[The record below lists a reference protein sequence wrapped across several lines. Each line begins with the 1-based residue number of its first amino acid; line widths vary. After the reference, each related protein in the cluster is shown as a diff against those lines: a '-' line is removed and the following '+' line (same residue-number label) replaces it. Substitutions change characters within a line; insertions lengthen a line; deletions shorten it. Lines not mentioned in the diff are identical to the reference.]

1 MYSVSLW
8 CSGKGVACTC
18 RFTGFNSRRHCFLF
32 LCTVFFFFQSLFFN
46 TIFPF
51 GLFSFILASDPADDH
66 ALGSICNFKPKSG
79 VLLWKWD
86 FKTSLIYNHTGQA
99 FDQKKPEAVK
109 TCPSSETADFFF
121 SVLVDIMTNNTRYAT
136 NCISSHPTPTSDPLA

>member
-1 MYSVSLW
+1 MCSVSPW

-32 LCTVFFFFQSLFFN
+32 LCTVFFFFSLCFLTLFFFRPVFLYSYFWPSWWSCTWIN
-46 TIFPF
+46 MY
-51 GLFSFILASDPADDH
+51 
-66 ALGSICNFKPKSG
+66 FKPKSG
-79 VLLWKWD
+79 VLLWKRD

-99 FDQKKPEAVK
+99 LDQKKPEAVK
-109 TCPSSETADFFF
+109 TCPSSETVDFFF
-121 SVLVDIMTNNTRYAT
+121 SVLGDIMTNNTRYAT

>member
-32 LCTVFFFFQSLFFN
+32 LCTVFFFQSLFFN

-51 GLFSFILASDPADDH
+51 GLFSFILTADPADH
-66 ALGSICNFKPKSG
+66 ALGSICTLSVSLEFYFGKGISRA
-79 VLLWKWD
+79 LWSTIILAKLSTR
-86 FKTSLIYNHTGQA
+86 KNHKLSRHVPRLKQLI
-99 FDQKKPEAVK
+99 
-109 TCPSSETADFFF
+109 FFF

>member
-8 CSGKGVACTC
+8 CSGKGIACTC

-32 LCTVFFFFQSLFFN
+32 LCTVCFFFQSLFFN

-51 GLFSFILASDPADDH
+51 GLFSFILTAHLADH
-66 ALGSICNFKPKSG
+66 ALGSICTLSLSLEFYFGKGISRA
-79 VLLWKWD
+79 LWSTIILAKLS
-86 FKTSLIYNHTGQA
+86 TR
-99 FDQKKPEAVK
+99 KKHKLSRHVPRLK
-109 TCPSSETADFFF
+109 QRIFF